1 MKKLGFL
8 MLMLA
13 LALMLGGNALAQNT
27 GDNSDYFVTYFS
39 NANTTGA
46 PDAVVRFINDGDT
59 ENNLWADYYV
69 FDDSQEL
76 QECCSCII
84 TPDGLNSE
92 YVNKVPGSPSLTG
105 NTLTG
110 VLPTRGVIK
119 VISDGA
125 QPSGNPFA
133 PVPTPGLRG
142 WGVHVQAL
150 TKTTYAV
157 TETRF
162 ADSNLSASEQQ
173 LLGELCQFATILG
186 SGHGTCTCSPEDY
199 DF

>member
-13 LALMLGGNALAQNT
+13 LALMLGGNALAQT
-27 GDNSDYFVTYFS
+27 PAGDDSVYFVTYFS

-46 PDAVVRFINDGDT
+46 PDAVERFINDGDT

-110 VLPTRGVIK
+110 ILPTRGVIK
-119 VISDGA
+119 VISD
-125 QPSGNPFA
+125 SVGNA
-133 PVPTPGLRG
+133 ADPVPTPGLRG

-150 TKTTYAV
+150 TKTTFAV

-162 ADSNLSASEQQ
+162 ADSNLSASEQV
-173 LLGELCQFATILG
+173 LLGELCQFAQILG
-186 SGHGTCTCSPEDY
+186 SGHGTCTCSTEDY

>member
-8 MLMLA
+8 MLLLA
-13 LALMLGGNALAQNT
+13 LALMLGGSALAQ
-27 GDNSDYFVTYFS
+27 GDNSDYFVTYYS

-46 PDAVVRFINDGDT
+46 PNAVVRFVNDGDT
-59 ENNLWADYYV
+59 EANLWADYYV

-92 YVNKVPGSPSLTG
+92 YVNKTTGEPNLTG

-110 VLPTRGVIK
+110 KTVTRGVIK
-119 VISDGA
+119 VISDSA
-125 QPSGNPFA
+125 GNPAA

-142 WGVHVQAL
+142 WGVHVQ
-150 TKTTYAV
+150 KTGTSTYAV
-157 TETRF
+157 TETRV
-162 ADSNLSASEQQ
+162 ADSNLAASEQT
-173 LLGELCQFATILG
+173 LLGELCGFAQVLG
-186 SGHGTCTCSPEDY
+186 SGAGVCSCSTEDY

>member
-13 LALMLGGNALAQNT
+13 LALMLGGNALAQSA

-46 PDAVVRFINDGDT
+46 PDAVDRFINDGDT
-59 ENNLWADYYV
+59 EATLWADYYV

-76 QECCSCII
+76 QECCSCYI

-92 YVNKVPGSPSLTG
+92 YVNNVKGQPSLTG

-110 VLPTRGVIK
+110 RTITRGVIK
-119 VISDGA
+119 VISDA
-125 QPSGNPFA
+125 AGNAAA

-142 WGVHVQAL
+142 WGVHVQ
-150 TKTTYAV
+150 KTGTSTYAV

-162 ADSNLSASEQQ
+162 ADSNLAASEQA
-173 LLGELCQFATILG
+173 LLGNLCAFAQVLG
-186 SGHGTCTCSPEDY
+186 SGQGVCSCSYEDY

>member
-13 LALMLGGNALAQNT
+13 LALMLGGNALAQSA

-46 PDAVVRFINDGDT
+46 PDAVDRFINDGDT
-59 ENNLWADYYV
+59 EATLWADYYV

-76 QECCSCII
+76 QECCSCYI

-92 YVNKVPGSPSLTG
+92 YVNNVKGQPSLTG

-110 VLPTRGVIK
+110 RVLTRGVIK
-119 VISDGA
+119 VISDA
-125 QPSGNPFA
+125 AGNAGA

-142 WGVHVQAL
+142 WGVHVQ
-150 TKTTYAV
+150 KTGTSTYAV

-162 ADSNLSASEQQ
+162 ADSNLAASEQA
-173 LLGELCQFATILG
+173 LLGNLCAFAQVLG
-186 SGHGTCTCSPEDY
+186 SGQGVCSCSYEDY

>member
-13 LALMLGGNALAQNT
+13 LAVMLGGNALAQ
-27 GDNSDYFVTYFS
+27 GDNSDYFVTYYS

-46 PDAVVRFINDGDT
+46 PNGVVRFINDGDT
-59 ENNLWADYYV
+59 NGNLWADYYV
-69 FDDSQEL
+69 FDDSEEL

-92 YVNKVPGSPSLTG
+92 YINKTAGEPNLTGNSLTG
-105 NTLTG
+105 KLN
-110 VLPTRGVIK
+110 TRGVIK
-119 VISDGA
+119 VISDSA
-125 QPSGNPFA
+125 GNAASPT
-133 PVPTPGLRG
+133 PTPGLRG
-142 WGVHVQAL
+142 WGVHVQ
-150 TKTTYAV
+150 KTGTSTYAV

-162 ADSNLSASEQQ
+162 ADSNLSAGEES
-173 LLGELCQFATILG
+173 LLGELCNFEEVLG
-186 SGHGTCTCSPEDY
+186 SGQGVCSCSTEDY

>member
-13 LALMLGGNALAQNT
+13 LAVMLGGNDLAQ
-27 GDNSDYFVTYFS
+27 DNSDYFVTYFS
-39 NANTTGA
+39 NANTASA
-46 PDAVVRFINDGDT
+46 PNAVVRFINDGDT
-59 ENNLWADYYV
+59 EANLFADYYV

-76 QECCSCII
+76 QECCSCLI

-92 YVNKVPGSPSLTG
+92 YINKASTQSLTG

-110 VLPTRGVIK
+110 KTLTRGVIK
-119 VISDGA
+119 VISDA
-125 QPSGNPFA
+125 AGNAAA

-142 WGVHVQAL
+142 WGVHIQAL
-150 TKTTYAV
+150 TTKTTFAV

-162 ADSNLSASEQQ
+162 ADSNLSASEQT
-173 LLGELCQFATILG
+173 LLGELCSFAQILG
-186 SGHGTCTCSPEDY
+186 SGQGVCSCSTEDN

>member
-13 LALMLGGNALAQNT
+13 LAVMLGGNALAQ
-27 GDNSDYFVTYFS
+27 DNSDYFVTYFS
-39 NANTTGA
+39 NANTASA
-46 PDAVVRFINDGDT
+46 PNAVVRFINDGDT
-59 ENNLWADYYV
+59 EANLFADYYV

-76 QECCSCII
+76 QECCSCLI

-92 YVNKVPGSPSLTG
+92 YINKASSQSLTG

-110 VLPTRGVIK
+110 KTLTRGVIK
-119 VISDGA
+119 VISDA
-125 QPSGNPFA
+125 AGNAAA

-142 WGVHVQAL
+142 WGVHIQAL
-150 TKTTYAV
+150 TTKTTFAV

-162 ADSNLSASEQQ
+162 ADSNLSASEQT
-173 LLGELCQFATILG
+173 LLGELCSFAQILG
-186 SGHGTCTCSPEDY
+186 SGQGVCSCSTEDN

>member
-1 MKKLGFL
+1 MKKLGLL

-13 LALMLGGNALAQNT
+13 LAVMLGANALAQ
-27 GDNSDYFVTYFS
+27 DNSDYFVTYYS

-46 PDAVVRFINDGDT
+46 PNGVVRFINDGDT
-59 ENNLWADYYV
+59 NGNLWADYYV

-92 YVNKVPGSPSLTG
+92 YINKGTNPSLTG
-105 NTLTG
+105 NSLTSK
-110 VLPTRGVIK
+110 VNTRGVIK
-119 VISDGA
+119 VISDSA
-125 QPSGNPFA
+125 GNAAA
-133 PVPTPGLRG
+133 PTPTPGLRG
-142 WGVHVQAL
+142 WGVHVQ
-150 TKTTYAV
+150 KTGTSAYAV

-162 ADSNLSASEQQ
+162 ADSNLSASELG
-173 LLGELCQFATILG
+173 LLGELCGFEQELG
-186 SGHGTCTCSPEDY
+186 SGQGVCSCSTEDS

>member
-13 LALMLGGNALAQNT
+13 LALMLGGNALAQT
-27 GDNSDYFVTYFS
+27 PAGDDSDYFVTYYS

-46 PDAVVRFINDGDT
+46 PDAVERFINDGDT

-69 FDDSQEL
+69 FDDSEEL

-110 VLPTRGVIK
+110 RLPTRGVIK
-119 VISDGA
+119 VISDA
-125 QPSGNPFA
+125 AGNAGA

-150 TKTTYAV
+150 TKTTFAE

-162 ADSNLSASEQQ
+162 ADSNLSASEQI
-173 LLGELCQFATILG
+173 LLGELCQFAQILG
-186 SGHGTCTCSPEDY
+186 SNQGVCTCSTEDY